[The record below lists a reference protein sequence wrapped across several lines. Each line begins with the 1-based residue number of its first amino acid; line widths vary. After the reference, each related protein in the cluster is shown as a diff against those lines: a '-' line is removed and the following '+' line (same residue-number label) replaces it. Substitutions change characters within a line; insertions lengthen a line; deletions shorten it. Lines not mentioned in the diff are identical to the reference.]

1 MSSGMSKV
9 IDTVIVIKSRYQIQ
23 CTLNDSYIFKI
34 YLIHIQNIPH
44 TYSKYTNIYNLMR
57 IINCVLNQSIMIML
71 LFIYEIYS
79 EVFGSL
85 STLLS

>member
-1 MSSGMSKV
+1 M
-9 IDTVIVIKSRYQIQ
+9 T
-23 CTLNDSYIFKI
+23 
-34 YLIHIQNIPH
+34 H

-71 LFIYEIYS
+71 LFIYDIYS

-85 STLLS
+85 SILLS